1 MGLEHSYA
9 QPLYWWPAGADRGL
23 VIAATES
30 DIVYAMDA
38 VTGHV
43 VWRTELGCPVSR
55 AGLPC
60 GNIDPLGITDTR

>member
-1 MGLEHSYA
+1 VQARAPHCFFESC
-9 QPLYWWPAGADRGL
+9 GL
-23 VIAATES
+23 VITATES
-30 DIVYAMDA
+30 DVVYAMNA

-43 VWRTELGCPVSR
+43 VLRTELGRPVSR